1 MENNETVEQLRV
13 LINDKT
19 GIPTTQQ
26 RLMFGATQ
34 LEDGRTLSDYNIQKD
49 STIELFLRLRG
60 GFWRKKKNQNWL
72 KYEQIYIGW
81 WLLYGKDLS

>member
-1 MENNETVEQLRV
+1 LVKTATGKTYTLEVENNETVEQLRV

-60 GFWRKKKNQNWL
+60 GF
-72 KYEQIYIGW
+72 
-81 WLLYGKDLS
+81 